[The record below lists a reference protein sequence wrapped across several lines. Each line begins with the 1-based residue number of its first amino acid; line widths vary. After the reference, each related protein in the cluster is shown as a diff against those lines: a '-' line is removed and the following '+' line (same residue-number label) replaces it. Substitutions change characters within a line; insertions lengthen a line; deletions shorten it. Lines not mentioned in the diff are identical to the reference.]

1 MSKIKL
7 NKQWIAHS
15 DHGFQYS
22 SKDYLQTISKNNGI
36 VSMGRVGNSLDNREA
51 EYFFSILKSECL
63 KLIDITQ
70 ITFDD
75 LSKIINEFIFWYNN
89 ERIQSK
95 LDWKTPNNIEVLL
108 CLIKPSVHF

>member
-7 NKQWIAHS
+7 DKQWIAHS

-22 SKDYLQTISKNNGI
+22 SKDYLQTISKNNGVI
-36 VSMGRVGNSLDNREA
+36 SMGRVGNSLDNREA

-89 ERIQSK
+89 GRIQSK
-95 LDWKTPNNIEVLL
+95 LDWKTPQQHWGVIMSN
-108 CLIKPSVHF
+108 